1 MILTL
6 HLTFFLAYIPT
17 YSDILSDILDLE
29 LAGLGRSPCMRAMR
43 AQAELARF
51 LLSGKS
57 ICSDIP
63 FGLFVIRILSG
74 SLSGIQSDILSVI
87 LCGIFWRHPVWHLLR
102 HFILA
107 GSYVFPGMFRSVC
120 AEPDLDHT
128 GRRSPT
134 FHQHLETLPWQ
145 VGNNMSKS
153 NSLEYHPPNKH
164 RPSEQYA
171 SNPISRV
178 YGSSHPV
185 NCKIKWI
192 IEFP

>member
-43 AQAELARF
+43 AQAELACF

-87 LCGIFWRHPVWHLLR
+87 LCGIF
-102 HFILA
+102 
-107 GSYVFPGMFRSVC
+107 
-120 AEPDLDHT
+120 
-128 GRRSPT
+128 
-134 FHQHLETLPWQ
+134 
-145 VGNNMSKS
+145 
-153 NSLEYHPPNKH
+153 
-164 RPSEQYA
+164 
-171 SNPISRV
+171 
-178 YGSSHPV
+178 
-185 NCKIKWI
+185 
-192 IEFP
+192 

>member
-43 AQAELARF
+43 VQAELARF
-51 LLSGKS
+51 LLSGTS

-87 LCGIFWRHPVWHLLR
+87 LCGIF
-102 HFILA
+102 
-107 GSYVFPGMFRSVC
+107 
-120 AEPDLDHT
+120 
-128 GRRSPT
+128 
-134 FHQHLETLPWQ
+134 
-145 VGNNMSKS
+145 
-153 NSLEYHPPNKH
+153 
-164 RPSEQYA
+164 
-171 SNPISRV
+171 
-178 YGSSHPV
+178 
-185 NCKIKWI
+185 
-192 IEFP
+192 